1 MGNLTLLDCRFD
13 AALEMLWVE
22 IVIVWFVCYVAL
34 NKLLTYLLL
43 KYWPLDYSFSFAEDL
58 EDLLTCGVCQKEFL
72 LSDILKFIQ
81 HKINRCNKENHE
93 PSAETNFQQDDGDCK
108 STSTTEQNTG
118 QLPPS
123 DDRFSP
129 MHPRVCDSSL
139 PDDLLLIS
147 LSREAE
153 RREEE
158 TRTLELSGSQEDD
171 VGRRCT
177 YGRSALRFDASSNT
191 VCTGVYSATV
201 NNTASCEANASF
213 PPAFRLILNF
223 KYFKVYL
230 FATEQKQDKLF
241 VTAK

>member
-1 MGNLTLLDCRFD
+1 LSTRPKLGISCNMQRWHYGGRQHNCSTLCYSPNVHIRTPISNNYG
-13 AALEMLWVE
+13 AHINGSTSAL
-22 IVIVWFVCYVAL
+22 FRA
-34 NKLLTYLLL
+34 N
-43 KYWPLDYSFSFAEDL
+43 
-58 EDLLTCGVCQKEFL
+58 
-72 LSDILKFIQ
+72 
-81 HKINRCNKENHE
+81 
-93 PSAETNFQQDDGDCK
+93 ETNFQQDDGDCK